1 MFILKNNE
9 SLDIARKLVQ
19 STSLGESLDLLK
31 EKNHSAGVEPGE
43 LLGQILGLSTV
54 NLIRTMQVD
63 FIAGEIVGEDRQDI
77 IDDYVVESLRRQTLL
92 ALKDGAERM
101 EKCQEILSVAEGLQV
116 FWAEG
121 TEEAKGPGPRYFCV
135 KEVLS
140 RLGDASNYDLRDAF
154 FEFTYLQHKYFIDF
168 FRALLK
174 VAPAGGSQKIQE
186 GEHGG

>member
-9 SLDIARKLVQ
+9 SLEIARKLVQ
-19 STSLGESLDLLK
+19 TTGLGESLDLLK

-43 LLGQILGLSTV
+43 LLKQILGLSTC
-54 NLIRTMQVD
+54 NLIHTMQAD
-63 FIAGEIVGEDRQDI
+63 FIANEIVGEDRQDI
-77 IDDYVVESLRRQTLL
+77 IDDYVVESLRRQTLV

-101 EKCQEILSVAEGLQV
+101 ERCQEILTVADGLQV
-116 FWAEG
+116 FWDGAEDV
-121 TEEAKGPGPRYFCV
+121 KGPGPRYFCV

-168 FRALLK
+168 FRELLK
-174 VAPAGGSQKIQE
+174 TSPPTAEIEPL
-186 GEHGG
+186 

>member
-9 SLDIARKLVQ
+9 SLEVAKKLVQ
-19 STSLGESLDLLK
+19 TTGLGESLDLLK
-31 EKNHSAGVEPGE
+31 EKNHSAGVEPKE
-43 LLGQILGLSTV
+43 LLKQVLGLSAI
-54 NLIRTMQVD
+54 NLIRTMEVD

-77 IDDYVVESLRRQTLL
+77 IDDYVVESLRRQRLVT
-92 ALKDGAERM
+92 LKDGADLM
-101 EKCQEILSVAEGLQV
+101 EKCQEILAVAEGLQM
-116 FWAEG
+116 FWDG

-168 FRALLK
+168 FRELLK
-174 VAPAGGSQKIQE
+174 TGPSPDENTSSQEVK
-186 GEHGG
+186 HG

>member
-9 SLDIARKLVQ
+9 SLEIARKLVQ
-19 STSLGESLDLLK
+19 STGLGESLDLLK

-43 LLGQILGLSTV
+43 LLKQILGLSTC
-54 NLIRTMQVD
+54 NLIRTMQAD
-63 FIAGEIVGEDRQDI
+63 FIANEIVGEDRQDI

-101 EKCQEILSVAEGLQV
+101 EKCQEILAVTEDLQV
-116 FWAEG
+116 FWDG
-121 TEEAKGPGPRYFCV
+121 SEEAKGPGPRYFCV

-174 VAPAGGSQKIQE
+174 VAPAGEPGTIKE
-186 GEHGG
+186 GEHG